1 MYNIYIN
8 NTIGFSENS
17 TITYYNEVAKRVEVT
32 TLLVLLIVYHQ
43 INKSLH
49 I

>member
-17 TITYYNEVAKRVEVT
+17 KIKCYNEVAKG
-32 TLLVLLIVYHQ
+32 Q
-43 INKSLH
+43 K
-49 I
+49 

>member
-17 TITYYNEVAKRVEVT
+17 TIKYYNEVAKGK
-32 TLLVLLIVYHQ
+32 
-43 INKSLH
+43 N
-49 I
+49 

>member
-17 TITYYNEVAKRVEVT
+17 AITYYNEVAKGKKWPC
-32 TLLVLLIVYHQ
+32 Y
-43 INKSLH
+43 
-49 I
+49 

>member
-17 TITYYNEVAKRVEVT
+17 SITYYNEVANGK
-32 TLLVLLIVYHQ
+32 
-43 INKSLH
+43 N
-49 I
+49 

>member
-17 TITYYNEVAKRVEVT
+17 KIRYYNEVAKGKNCTR
-32 TLLVLLIVYHQ
+32 Q
-43 INKSLH
+43 
-49 I
+49 